1 MEVMPNCVDGKK
13 YQYEWEMDLDRNPIR
28 DEDGNVKLRR
38 DENGELILRY
48 KGLDWTEIT
57 TRAILAVQE
66 QQTEITDLK
75 AQLALLKSDIDA
87 IKNAY
92 KV

>member
-1 MEVMPNCVDGKK
+1 MDGKK
-13 YQYEWEMDLDRNPIR
+13 YQYEWEMDLYINPIR

-38 DENGELILRY
+38 DENGELIPRY

-66 QQTEITDLK
+66 QQAEITELK
-75 AQLALLKSDIDA
+75 AQLTLLKDIVD
-87 IKNAY
+87 KLTQ
-92 KV
+92 KP

>member
-1 MEVMPNCVDGKK
+1 MPNCVDGKK

-38 DENGELILRY
+38 DENGELIPRY

-66 QQTEITDLK
+66 QQAEITELK